1 MLLMSSLR
9 MLDCYRDVP
18 LTFRMFGDM
27 LLHSRPSQL
36 FDGRL
41 MSLGLTA
48 ADYGVLAAGTV
59 VLVGASLLGRKGSVR
74 EMLSRKPAAVRWAAV
89 YGLFLCTLILGAY
102 GVGYD
107 SSQFIYNQF

>member
-1 MLLMSSLR
+1 MAETLKSLSFFA
-9 MLDCYRDVP
+9 L
-18 LTFRMFGDM
+18 
-27 LLHSRPSQL
+27 SAA
-36 FDGRL
+36 L

-74 EMLSRKPAAVRWAAV
+74 EMLHRKPAAVRWAAV
-89 YGLFLCTLILGAY
+89 YGLFLCTLVLGAY